1 MEDDRHYWQE
11 NILIHEF
18 AHSIMCIGMDQEQR
32 QSIEAAFEEAK
43 AAKLYQSHI
52 YMMANADEYWA
63 EATQSW
69 FDATVRTGEFTF
81 HVHNQALAYEPAAVS
96 IVSPLHRNPS
106 QCFQRLLLC

>member
-1 MEDDRHYWQE
+1 MCQLLVSTAHFAGEENVLMEDDKHYWQE

-32 QSIEAAFEEAK
+32 QSIEAAREEAK

-63 EATQSW
+63 EAAQSW
-69 FDATVRTGEFTF
+69 FDATVRTGDFTIPNL
-81 HVHNQALAYEPAAVS
+81 HYTSS
-96 IVSPLHRNPS
+96 IVHAMHTV
-106 QCFQRLLLC
+106 